1 MIKQI
6 FFSSAVALSGMLI
19 AQVAD
24 TPIKDLSSKRKV
36 VIIKRNSSDSSYT
49 RVQDSAINQVIID
62 LQGYSQKLEEIMDSM
77 DQVVIIIPEERTDNQ
92 NPPYNVDMAPKDGDI
107 SNKDPR
113 KPDNV
118 IWSSY
123 TQIGASNPRD
133 ANFAKPNGFPSLNN
147 AKSIHLGLSKN
158 AGLNL
163 IKGKLRFWAG
173 LQYDINNLRF
183 SNNKTTLNAN
193 SEKFMSNIDTQ
204 SNNVKSKVVVNY
216 LAIPI
221 AIGYQQNPNDYDE
234 GFLIK
239 AGVSAGYLVRT
250 YSKVKTSEGK
260 KIKEFNSFGFNDFA
274 VTPFVEA
281 GYNSFGMY
289 ARYGI
294 LPVFGNSASPSGN
307 MVQFGVV
314 FK

>member
-1 MIKQI
+1 MIKSII
-6 FFSSAVALSGMLI
+6 FSCAAALSGMLM

-24 TPIKDLSSKRKV
+24 APKQDLRKPRKV
-36 VIIKRNSSDSSYT
+36 VIIKRNTSDSSYA
-49 RVQDSAINQVIID
+49 RVQDSAINQVVLD
-62 LQGYSQKLEEIMDSM
+62 LQGYSKKLEEIMDSM
-77 DQVVIIIPEERTDNQ
+77 DQIVIIIPGERPGYE
-92 NPPYNVDMAPKDGDI
+92 NPPYDVDMDPTSVEI
-107 SNKDPR
+107 NNKDPR

-133 ANFAKPNGFPSLNN
+133 ANFSKPNGFPSLNN

-158 AGLNL
+158 AGFNL
-163 IKGKLRFWAG
+163 IKGKLRLWAG

-183 SNNKTTLNAN
+183 SDNKTTLDPNGD
-193 SEKFMSNIDTQ
+193 KFISNIDTQ
-204 SNNVKSKVVVNY
+204 SRNIKSKVVANY
-216 LAIPI
+216 IAIPI
-221 AIGYQQNPNDYDE
+221 AIGYQENPNDDEE
-234 GFLIK
+234 GFWIK

-250 YSKVKTSEGK
+250 HSKVKTSEGK

-274 VTPFVEA
+274 ITPFVEA

-289 ARYGI
+289 ARYGL

-307 MVQFGVV
+307 MLQFGVV